1 MNCKEVQNNLI
12 FYIDNELDDVKNKI
26 ISEHL
31 QTCDV
36 CREKY
41 EFLKQTM
48 LVIDEQTEQQANP
61 FIATRI
67 LAKAKEERR
76 VNYMAKVL
84 NAVAIVAMLIIAVL
98 AGKLAADFYIY
109 SNQNTAITSIETQDD
124 LEQYVFYDVQSSD
137 YYYFNE

>member
-48 LVIDEQTEQQANP
+48 LVIDEHTEQQTNP